1 MFSGAL
7 YVLFFLVQ
15 VIYAVLGIWIARV
28 VFRQRTPAT
37 WMVLTTS
44 ITSPLLV
51 LASRILSRFA
61 HDRFSEFYM
70 SLTLASTVS
79 HMVFLAGL
87 LFHLL
92 RRSSESDRIIEL
104 EAIIRDRDQS
114 GQ

>member
-1 MFSGAL
+1 
-7 YVLFFLVQ
+7 
-15 VIYAVLGIWIARV
+15 
-28 VFRQRTPAT
+28 
-37 WMVLTTS
+37 
-44 ITSPLLV
+44 
-51 LASRILSRFA
+51 
-61 HDRFSEFYM
+61 M

-92 RRSSESDRIIEL
+92 RRSSESDRIVEL